1 MNCDELESDAV
12 EHNPDDDSPVV
23 IEEASFTWSKEDVIP
38 TLSNISLRVT
48 KNKLIAVV
56 GQVGTG
62 KSSLLSAI
70 IGDMIKTEGT
80 INVSGSIAYVPQQ
93 AWIMNSTLRDNI
105 LFTKS
110 MDRRKFD
117 RVLDCCALRPD
128 LEILPGGEMTEIG
141 EKGINLSGGQ
151 KQRVAMARACYAEA
165 DIYLLDDPISA
176 LDAHVGKQVFEKV
189 IGSNGLLQNKT
200 RILVTHRIS
209 ILPNVDAI
217 IVMKNGSI
225 SEFGTYRELLEKKG
239 NFAEFLVQYLENTNE
254 VLEDEDLE
262 LYGEI
267 VSKIKPELERTL
279 SFNRSTSSDSQ
290 VRERT
295 ASALSKTSKTS
306 IDEKEKRQKPGE
318 RGGKGGRRGRLIEEE
333 YAETGSVKLSVYID
347 YLKKIGIWSLIAVFM
362 SDVALSALN
371 FTSSLWLSE
380 WSDDS
385 LDPVKRFDDSLRN
398 LRLGVYGA
406 LGGGQTIFTL
416 VATISITL
424 ACLKGAKILHNEMLV
439 HLMRAPISHF
449 DTTPMGRILNR
460 FSKDIDTADT
470 VLGMSIRMAM
480 MTFFSTVVSFAII
493 GYETPYVLLAI
504 IPLGVVYYIV
514 QRYYIST
521 SRQLRRIQSNAR
533 SPVIGHFTETLSGA
547 SNIRAYGMSDVFIHE
562 SNTRV
567 DIHHNTTFESTVAN
581 RWLSTR
587 LEFLGYTI
595 VLIDSLFVIFMRG
608 SISPGMAGLTLSYA
622 MRITGSLNQMV
633 QASTT
638 LETDIVSVERCVEYT
653 ETPTEVRLIRCRIDL
668 ISFLHS

>member
-1 MNCDELESDAV
+1 MNSDELDSDCI
-12 EHNPDDDSPVV
+12 EHNPDQDSPIVV
-23 IEEASFTWSKEDVIP
+23 DDASFTWSKEDVIP
-38 TLSNISLRVT
+38 TLNNITMRVN

-56 GQVGTG
+56 GQVGSG

-70 IGDMIKTEGT
+70 LGDMIKTDGT
-80 INVSGSIAYVPQQ
+80 VNVNGSMAYVPQQ
-93 AWIMNSTLRDNI
+93 AWIMNSTLKDNV
-105 LFTKS
+105 LFTKP

-117 RVLDCCALRPD
+117 KVLDCCALRPD

-151 KQRVAMARACYAEA
+151 KQRVAMARACYSEA

-189 IGSNGLLQNKT
+189 IGSNGLLRNKT

-209 ILPNVDAI
+209 VLPNVDEI

-225 SEFGTYRELLEKKG
+225 SEFGTYRELLERKG
-239 NFAEFLVQYLENTNE
+239 NFAEFLIQYLENTNE
-254 VLEDEDLE
+254 VIEEDLE

-279 SFNRSTSSDSQ
+279 SFNRSTSSDGQ
-290 VRERT
+290 VRHRT
-295 ASALSKTSKTS
+295 LSALSKTSKISQEETQKKV
-306 IDEKEKRQKPGE
+306 IPKEGRGKG
-318 RGGKGGRRGRLIEEE
+318 GGKGDGKGRKGKLIEDEHS
-333 YAETGSVKLSVYID
+333 ETGSVKLSVYLN

-362 SDVALSALN
+362 SDVALSGLN
-371 FTSSLWLSE
+371 FGSSLWLSA

-385 LDPVKRFDDSLRN
+385 LDPINRFDDSLRN

-416 VATISITL
+416 IATISITL
-424 ACLKGAKILHNEMLV
+424 ACLRGAKILHNEMLV

-470 VLGMSIRMAM
+470 VLGMSIRMVM
-480 MTFFSTVVSFAII
+480 MRFFSTLVSFAII

-504 IPLGVVYYIV
+504 IPLGIIYYFI

-547 SNIRAYGMSDVFIHE
+547 SNIRAYGMTEVFIHE

-595 VLIDSLFVIFMRG
+595 VLIDAFFVIFMRN

-622 MRITGSLNQMV
+622 MRITGALNQMV

-653 ETPTEVRLIRCRIDL
+653 QTPTEVRLKCYL
-668 ISFLHS
+668 NN

>member
-1 MNCDELESDAV
+1 MDAIDHKPNS
-12 EHNPDDDSPVV
+12 EHPIV
-23 IEEASFTWSKEDVIP
+23 IDEASFAWSREDVIP
-38 TLSNISLRVT
+38 ILSNISMKVQ
-48 KNKLIAVV
+48 KNKLIAIV
-56 GQVGTG
+56 GQVGSG

-70 IGDMIKTEGT
+70 LGDMQKTEGL

-93 AWIMNSTLRDNI
+93 AWIMNSTLKENI
-105 LFTKS
+105 LFMKP
-110 MDRRKFD
+110 MDRNKFD
-117 RVLDCCALRPD
+117 KVLDCCALRPD

-151 KQRVAMARACYAEA
+151 KQRVSMARACYSEA

-176 LDAHVGKQVFEKV
+176 LDAHVGKHVFEKV
-189 IGSNGLLQNKT
+189 IGANGLLKNKT

-209 ILPNVDAI
+209 VLPNVDQI
-217 IVMKNGSI
+217 VVMKDGSI
-225 SEFGTYRELLEKKG
+225 SECGTYRELLDRKG
-239 NFAEFLVQYLENTNE
+239 NFADFLIQYLENTTE
-254 VLEDEDLE
+254 LIEDEDIE
-262 LYGEI
+262 LLGEI

-279 SFNRSTSSDSQ
+279 SFTKSTSSTDE
-290 VRERT
+290 VRKRT
-295 ASALSKTSKTS
+295 LSAASKTSLTDRS
-306 IDEKEKRQKPGE
+306 QKPKE
-318 RGGKGGRRGRLIEEE
+318 DEGKGRKRGRLIEEE
-333 YAETGSVKLSVYID
+333 KEETGSVKWSVYAD
-347 YLKKIGIWSLIAVFM
+347 YLKKIGIWSLIAVLM
-362 SDVALSALN
+362 SDIFLSALS
-371 FTSSLWLSE
+371 FGSSLWLSE

-385 LDPVKRFDDSLRN
+385 LDPSTRFDDSLRN

-416 VATISITL
+416 VATISISL

-470 VLGMSIRMAM
+470 VLGMSIRMLM
-480 MTFFSTVVSFAII
+480 MRFFNAVVSFAII
-493 GYETPYVLLAI
+493 GYETPFVLLAVF
-504 IPLGVVYYIV
+504 PLGVVYYFI

-533 SPVIGHFTETLSGA
+533 SPVIGHFSETITGA
-547 SNIRAYGMSDVFIHE
+547 SNIRGYGMTQMFTNEFNYKI
-562 SNTRV
+562 

-595 VLIDSLFVIFMRG
+595 VLFDALFIIFMRN
-608 SISPGMAGLTLSYA
+608 SVSPGTAGLTLTYA
-622 MRITGSLNQMV
+622 MKITGTLNAMV
-633 QASTT
+633 TASTT

-653 ETPTEVRLIRCRIDL
+653 QTPTEVCFDEYN
-668 ISFLHS
+668 SF